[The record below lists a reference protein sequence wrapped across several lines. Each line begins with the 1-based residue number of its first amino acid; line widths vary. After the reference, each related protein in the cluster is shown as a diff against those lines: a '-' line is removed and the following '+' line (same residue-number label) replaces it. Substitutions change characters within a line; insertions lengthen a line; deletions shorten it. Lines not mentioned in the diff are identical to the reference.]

1 MLCTEVFTSVE
12 ELHEQ
17 FSVVP
22 FSQSVVAIDLEDV
35 EKHLVAELPV
45 SIRCKESLSD
55 YGNRSEIFYFSNSSF
70 LIVSS
75 QSS

>member
-22 FSQSVVAIDLEDV
+22 FSQSVVATDLAEI
-35 EKHLVAELPV
+35 EKHLAAGLED
-45 SIRCKESLSD
+45 SME
-55 YGNRSEIFYFSNSSF
+55 
-70 LIVSS
+70 
-75 QSS
+75 